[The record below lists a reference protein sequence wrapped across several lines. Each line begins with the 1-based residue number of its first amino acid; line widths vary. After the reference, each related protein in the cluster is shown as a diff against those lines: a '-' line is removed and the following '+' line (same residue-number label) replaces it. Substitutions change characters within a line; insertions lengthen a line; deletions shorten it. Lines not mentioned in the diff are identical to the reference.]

1 MKSGK
6 SSDADSASGFG
17 TPVEGRLSRG
27 LKLGGALL
35 GALSRSRGAERLTTT
50 LGNLK
55 GLSMKLGQTL
65 SYVDFDASPQFQQ
78 TLSRLQQHSPPMP
91 PEVVA
96 RVVREDLG
104 RPPDEIFAHWQWQPA
119 AAASVGQVH
128 RARLHS
134 GQEVAV
140 KVRYPQARQA
150 IEQDLQ
156 NLSLVS
162 HLGGLLAPGMDRPA
176 LLAELR
182 ERFAEE
188 CDYRREAEHQSK
200 FADFF
205 RDAPGTVV
213 PEVYPQW
220 SSERVL
226 TTQWIEGKP
235 FDAFARDA
243 SQAQRDG
250 AATAIHNFAFR
261 SIFDLHALNCDPH
274 PGNYLFT
281 DDAVAFL
288 DFGCVRQFSAPLVQ
302 HWRAML
308 RAALERDRPRFRAAV
323 VDLGLVDDPTGFDF
337 TAHYRQYLQLIRPW
351 LSHDAG
357 VLDANFV
364 SQSYRELLRDN
375 PNRRRLKLP
384 RELLFSN
391 RLQWGLYSVLVRLQ
405 SEFPMRRE
413 ILSILYGPGEEQ
425 PQPFSAEELQGLM
438 AR

>member
-1 MKSGK
+1 MQ
-6 SSDADSASGFG
+6 
-17 TPVEGRLSRG
+17 GRLSRG

-78 TLSRLQQHSPPMP
+78 TLARLQQHSPPMA

-96 RVVREDLG
+96 RVVQQDLG
-104 RPPDEIFAHWQWQPA
+104 RRPDEIFSQWQWQPV

-156 NLSLVS
+156 NLSLLS
-162 HLGGLLAPGMDRPA
+162 HLGGLLAPGMDRTA

-182 ERFAEE
+182 ERFGEE
-188 CDYRREAEHQSK
+188 CDYRREAEHQAK

-205 RDAPGTVV
+205 RDAPATLV
-213 PEVYPQW
+213 PQVYPEW
-220 SSERVL
+220 CSERVL
-226 TTQWIEGKP
+226 TTQWIEGRA

-243 SQAQRDG
+243 SQGQRDS
-250 AATAIHNFAFR
+250 AAAAIHNFAFR
-261 SIFDLHALNCDPH
+261 SIFELHALNCDPH
-274 PGNYLFT
+274 PGNYLFL

-288 DFGCVRQFSAPLVQ
+288 DFGCVRQFPGSLVQ

-323 VDLGLVDDPTGFDF
+323 IDLGLVDDPANFDF
-337 TAHYRQYLQLIRPW
+337 GAHYRQYLQLIRPW

-357 VLDANFV
+357 VLDADFV
-364 SQSYRELLRDN
+364 SQSYRALLRDN
-375 PNRRRLKLP
+375 PNRARLKLP

-405 SEFPMRRE
+405 SAFPMRQE
-413 ILSILYGPGEEQ
+413 ILPILYAPGEAQ
-425 PQPFSAEELQGLM
+425 PRAFSAEELHELV